1 MSKNRDRI
9 IQSALSLFSEKN
21 FEDVT
26 IKDICQKAEVANST
40 FYYHFKTKEEL
51 MDCLRMHDM
60 RPRNRELFALA
71 ATHDLMERVLVTCT
85 MCAQRAERSGWML
98 TAQYYKRRL
107 SLESESEDLKA
118 LYAQERRTAQE
129 LIGYAQAEG
138 LISNRAE
145 PEQLAIA
152 AILLTNSVI
161 LNWCVARGGFD
172 LLAQARETLMVLF
185 CPAARNRDGKERRAD
200 ETGQA

>member
-118 LYAQERRTAQE
+118 LYAQ
-129 LIGYAQAEG
+129 AEG

-161 LNWCVARGGFD
+161 LNWCVARGEFD

>member
-118 LYAQERRTAQE
+118 LYAQERRTA
-129 LIGYAQAEG
+129 

-161 LNWCVARGGFD
+161 LNWCVARGEFD

>member
-60 RPRNRELFALA
+60 RPRNRELFAW
-71 ATHDLMERVLVTCT
+71 V
-85 MCAQRAERSGWML
+85 
-98 TAQYYKRRL
+98 K
-107 SLESESEDLKA
+107 
-118 LYAQERRTAQE
+118 
-129 LIGYAQAEG
+129 
-138 LISNRAE
+138 NRYPTE
-145 PEQLAIA
+145 AIA
-152 AILLTNSVI
+152 ASNIRLIKTTRILFF
-161 LNWCVARGGFD
+161 AFF
-172 LLAQARETLMVLF
+172 LLF
-185 CPAARNRDGKERRAD
+185 FIC
-200 ETGQA
+200 

>member
-60 RPRNRELFALA
+60 RPRKRELFALA

-85 MCAQRAERSGWML
+85 MCAQRAERSGCCL
-98 TAQYYKRRL
+98 
-107 SLESESEDLKA
+107 
-118 LYAQERRTAQE
+118 LYTSR
-129 LIGYAQAEG
+129 
-138 LISNRAE
+138 
-145 PEQLAIA
+145 
-152 AILLTNSVI
+152 
-161 LNWCVARGGFD
+161 CV
-172 LLAQARETLMVLF
+172 
-185 CPAARNRDGKERRAD
+185 
-200 ETGQA
+200 

>member
-9 IQSALSLFSEKN
+9 IQSALALFSEN
-21 FEDVT
+21 SFENVT

-51 MDCLRMHDM
+51 MDCLRSHDM
-60 RPRNRELFALA
+60 RPRNKELFALA
-71 ATHDLMERVLVTCT
+71 ATHDLMERVLGTCT
-85 MCAQRAERSGWML
+85 MCAQRAVRSGWML

-107 SLESESEDLKA
+107 SLESESEELKA
-118 LYAQERRTAQE
+118 LYAQERCTAQE

-138 LISNRAE
+138 LISNRAD
-145 PEQLAIA
+145 PEQLAKA

-161 LNWCVARGGFD
+161 LNWCVVRGSFD
-172 LLAQARETLMVLF
+172 LLLQAREHLMVLF
-185 CPAARNRDGKERRAD
+185 QPTAQPQPAEKPSEN
-200 ETGQA
+200 TQQ

>member
-26 IKDICQKAEVANST
+26 IKDICQKAEMANST

-98 TAQYYKRRL
+98 TAQYYKRP
-107 SLESESEDLKA
+107 
-118 LYAQERRTAQE
+118 
-129 LIGYAQAEG
+129 
-138 LISNRAE
+138 AE
-145 PEQLAIA
+145 PGKRIRGLEGAVCPG
-152 AILLTNSVI
+152 TPDG
-161 LNWCVARGGFD
+161 ARSSSG
-172 LLAQARETLMVLF
+172 MH
-185 CPAARNRDGKERRAD
+185 RRR
-200 ETGQA
+200 G